1 MEIEKL
7 KAIIEAILFACGREV
22 KINELMSALEL
33 SGEDVLNIIESL
45 KADYEMNNRGIEI
58 IKVNDGFQLTTKKEY
73 YEYIYPIFDKRSKP
87 NLTNAALE
95 TLSIV
100 AYNPKITRPEIEA
113 IRGVNSDGTMYKL
126 LEYNLIEAVGKAD
139 APGRPTM
146 YEVTTDFYRM
156 FGFSNMEELPELPRY
171 KLDENQQIVIDEII
185 EENNEKEK
193 VAENKEIA
201 EKVNEENDDKVEIS
215 NENLSEELNE
225 APMPE
230 REERINN
237 E

>member
-146 YEVTTDFYRM
+146 YEVTTNFYRM

-171 KLDENQQIVIDEII
+171 KLNENQQIVIDEII
-185 EENNEKEK
+185 EENSEKEET
-193 VAENKEIA
+193 AEN
-201 EKVNEENDDKVEIS
+201 VNEENVSKTEIS

-230 REERINN
+230 REDEENKK
-237 E
+237 